1 MAAKR
6 ASGLDLYLKSKM
18 ATAPTKIGPPPPPQQ
33 KGRNGRGK
41 NRGKPKQQRRRPVQA
56 TARTFGPS
64 MGPTTPDLRQFQL
77 ALRDPFH
84 PNAFGARVVDSYSI
98 PTATYHLRANVL
110 CTSSAAG
117 NFCGVILPSPCL
129 SFINAGTGVTLGSV
143 SGSTM
148 SAFGANGTVS
158 YVVSPATMAT
168 HLSEYRVVAWG
179 FRVIAKDTAFA
190 SKGKFYIAPV
200 PTTNNAPSW
209 NTFATVTGT
218 QAAIGEYTIGMDAD
232 YVYNAI
238 VGMPG
243 VRIFSM
249 QDLLRGEVQ
258 ASGVPCDATFY
269 TFKGTTDR
277 SQTPWNTGQVLAD
290 EGVFNNTTGLVNA
303 TAGGRKDIASLRG
316 GRAFLI
322 VATGM
327 PASGQEF
334 DIEIIYHLEGTPN
347 MTGTVSATA
356 LIPSST
362 RTTNGASW
370 LVEKAI
376 SVAARAGNV
385 VKFLTDPTNQA
396 AATRAVSF
404 LTGM

>member
-1 MAAKR
+1 
-6 ASGLDLYLKSKM
+6 
-18 ATAPTKIGPPPPPQQ
+18 
-33 KGRNGRGK
+33 
-41 NRGKPKQQRRRPVQA
+41 
-56 TARTFGPS
+56 
-64 MGPTTPDLRQFQL
+64 
-77 ALRDPFH
+77 
-84 PNAFGARVVDSYSI
+84 
-98 PTATYHLRANVL
+98 
-110 CTSSAAG
+110 
-117 NFCGVILPSPCL
+117 
-129 SFINAGTGVTLGSV
+129 
-143 SGSTM
+143 M
-148 SAFGANGTVS
+148 SAFGNNDTVS
-158 YVVSPATMAT
+158 YVVSPSTLGT

-179 FRVIAKDTAFA
+179 FRMIAKDTAFA
-190 SKGKFYIAPV
+190 SKGKVYIAPV

-209 NTFATVTGT
+209 NTFATVSGT
-218 QAAIGEYTIGMDAD
+218 AAAIGEYTIGIDAD

-243 VRIFSM
+243 TRVFSM

-303 TAGGRKDIASLRG
+303 TAGGRKDVASLRG
-316 GRAFLI
+316 GRAFLL
-322 VATGM
+322 VATGL
-327 PASGQEF
+327 PTSGQEF

-362 RTTNGASW
+362 RNTNGASW

-376 SVAARAGNV
+376 SVAARAGSV
-385 VKFLTDPTNQA
+385 VRFITDPTNQA
-396 AATRAVSF
+396 AATRAVTF

>member
-1 MAAKR
+1 MGPPSVR
-6 ASGLDLYLKSKM
+6 
-18 ATAPTKIGPPPPPQQ
+18 ATA
-33 KGRNGRGK
+33 
-41 NRGKPKQQRRRPVQA
+41 
-56 TARTFGPS
+56 
-64 MGPTTPDLRQFQL
+64 DLRQFQL

-98 PTATYHLRANVL
+98 PTATYHLRANII
-110 CTSSAAG
+110 CTASSSG

-129 SFINAGTGVTLGSV
+129 SFINGGNPGSV
-143 SGSTM
+143 TRGTILGSTM
-148 SAFGANGTVS
+148 TAFTNNPLVS
-158 YVVSPATMAT
+158 YVITPSLLST
-168 HLSEYRVVAWG
+168 HLSEYRVVSWG
-179 FRVIAKDTAFA
+179 FRIIAKDTAFA
-190 SKGKFYIAPV
+190 SRGKVYVAPI

-209 NTFATVTGT
+209 NTFETVTG
-218 QAAIGEYTIGMDAD
+218 QDSALGEYTIGMDID
-232 YVYNAI
+232 WINNAI

-243 VRIFSM
+243 MRIFSM

-269 TFKGTTDR
+269 SFKGTADR
-277 SQTPWNTGQVLAD
+277 SSTAWNTGQVLAD

-303 TAGGRKDIASLRG
+303 TAGGRKDVASLRG

-322 VATGM
+322 SGTGM
-327 PASGQEF
+327 PGLGQEF

-347 MTGTVSATA
+347 MTGTGSATA

-362 RTTNGASW
+362 RNTNGASW
-370 LVEKAI
+370 LVESAI

-385 VKFLTDPTNQA
+385 VRFFTDPTNQA

-404 LTGM
+404 LTGV